1 MTTPTLALTPHQ
13 QIALDQ
19 CLEQLEA
26 QGEALLCG
34 PAGTGKTHLIGA
46 LGQQKSLLCMA
57 PTNAAARVLR
67 RKLPA
72 EIPVNTIHA
81 AAMQLNGQTHRPL
94 IQFLEDLS
102 EYLAMTE
109 SAPNEP
115 DLADCT
121 QLQSQYN
128 DLEPEHIS
136 QCVPSELLPRL
147 AQLWDS
153 DACRC
158 GERLAGCD
166 PWLTEA
172 SRRAHKHNQL
182 QFSAGDKADHKAE
195 ILVVDEASMCTTE
208 HRNAI
213 QSVFGDATAVQPIAA
228 LGKATTTAVPVLW
241 VGDPAQLPPVIDEE
255 GKKRGIRPVLDFLEP
270 CATLS
275 EQHRQADGSILL
287 ALLER
292 MRTAQGPFRSK
303 VGTWPGFKVQPRPA
317 SGITKGLVRQFA
329 EHIGD
334 EGVAICWRNT
344 TRRNLNRQ
352 LRALR
357 GFGPAEWLPQT
368 GDRLIVSLTP
378 RDPDP
383 VESGP
388 DWAKGT
394 LVEVLDVLGPVQQG
408 NSQFQQLELRV
419 AEPGHPK
426 SYVISTGCLAFLET
440 YKMPRLNWA
449 LYGDWLLDYGY
460 AITAH
465 KAQGNEWPRIAVY
478 EERAHEQ
485 ETNHKGQLRSRF
497 VGWPAH
503 RQWLYTALSRAQ
515 ESVLLIAQGD

>member
-1 MTTPTLALTPHQ
+1 MTTPTLSLTPHQ
-13 QIALDQ
+13 QAALDQ

-46 LGQQKSLLCMA
+46 LGQQKALLCMA

-67 RKLPA
+67 RKLPQ
-72 EIPVNTIHA
+72 EIPVSTIHA

-94 IQFLEDLS
+94 IQFLDDLS
-102 EYLAMTE
+102 EHLIVDK
-109 SAPNEP
+109 SP
-115 DLADCT
+115 DEQLADCT
-121 QLQSQYN
+121 QLQSQHN
-128 DLEPEHIS
+128 DLEPEHVS
-136 QCVPSELLPRL
+136 QCIPSELLPRL

-153 DACRC
+153 GACRC
-158 GERLAGCD
+158 GELLAGCD
-166 PWLTEA
+166 DWLTEA

-182 QFSAGDKADHKAE
+182 QFSVGDKTDHKAE

-208 HRNAI
+208 HRGAI
-213 QSVFGDATAVQPIAA
+213 QSVFGNATRTPAP
-228 LGKATTTAVPVLW
+228 GETAVPVLW

-303 VGTWPGFKVQPRPA
+303 VGTWPGFQVQPRPA
-317 SGITKGLVRQFA
+317 SGITKGLVKQFA

-357 GFGPAEWLPQT
+357 GFGPAEWLPQK
-368 GDRLIVSLTP
+368 GDRLVVSLTP

-383 VESGP
+383 AEAGP

-408 NSQFQQLELRV
+408 NSQFQQLALRV

-426 SYVISTGCLAFLET
+426 SFVISTGCLAFLET

-460 AITAH
+460 AITATKP
-465 KAQGNEWPRIAVY
+465 KATNGRALPSMKSAPTSRKPTTRANCAVDLSAGLPTGNGFTRPFHVRKN
-478 EERAHEQ
+478 Q
-485 ETNHKGQLRSRF
+485 F
-497 VGWPAH
+497 C
-503 RQWLYTALSRAQ
+503 
-515 ESVLLIAQGD
+515 

>member
-1 MTTPTLALTPHQ
+1 MTTPAITLTPHQ
-13 QIALDQ
+13 QAALDQ
-19 CLEQLEA
+19 CLRQLET

-34 PAGTGKTHLIGA
+34 AAGTGKTHLIGA
-46 LGQQKSLLCMA
+46 LGQQKAILCMA

-67 RKLPA
+67 RKLPQ
-72 EIPVNTIHA
+72 EIPVSTIHA
-81 AAMQLNGQTHRPL
+81 AAMQLNGQTHQPL
-94 IQFLEDLS
+94 IRFLDELS
-102 EYLAMTE
+102 EHLIVDK
-109 SAPNEP
+109 SP
-115 DLADCT
+115 DDMLADCI
-121 QLQSQYN
+121 QIQSQYN
-128 DLEPEHIS
+128 NLEPEHIS
-136 QCVPSELLPRL
+136 QCVPPELLPRL

-153 DACRC
+153 GTCRC
-158 GERLAGCD
+158 GELLAGCD

-182 QFSAGDKADHKAE
+182 QFSAGDKSDRKAE

-213 QSVFGDATAVQPIAA
+213 RSVFGDAIAIQSITT
-228 LGKATTTAVPVLW
+228 LGKTTTTAMPVLW

-255 GKKRGIRPVLDFLEP
+255 GKKQGIRPVLDFLEP

-292 MRTAQGPFRSK
+292 MRAAQGPFRSK
-303 VGTWPGFKVQPRPA
+303 TGTWPGCQVQPRPA
-317 SGITKGLVRQFA
+317 SGITKGLVKQFA
-329 EHIGD
+329 EHIGED
-334 EGVAICWRNT
+334 GVAICWRNT
-344 TRRNLNRQ
+344 TRHNLNRQ

-368 GDRLIVSLTP
+368 GDRLVVSLTP
-378 RDPDP
+378 REPDP
-383 VESGP
+383 VGP

-394 LVEVLDVLGPVQQG
+394 LIEVLDVFGPKQQG
-408 NSQFQQLELRV
+408 NSQFQQLALRV

-426 SYVISTGCLAFLET
+426 SFVISTGCLAFLET

-485 ETNHKGQLRSRF
+485 ETNSKGQLRSRF